1 MKPTAES
8 RPLHDRYAVANAPW
22 RYMMSPPPTAA
33 VPDEAV
39 VVSVPA
45 DPAYFRVLRLTAAVV
60 AGELLD
66 VEAVEDA
73 QIGVEE
79 AASILLDA
87 GPTGRVEAAFW
98 CSNERLCVRLYSE
111 TGPVADAADDFRRT
125 ILSAVVDSVA
135 IDHDAGATTVE
146 FDKSV

>member
-1 MKPTAES
+1 
-8 RPLHDRYAVANAPW
+8 
-22 RYMMSPPPTAA
+22 MMSPPPTAA

>member
-1 MKPTAES
+1 
-8 RPLHDRYAVANAPW
+8 
-22 RYMMSPPPTAA
+22 MSPPPASAT
-33 VPDEAV
+33 PDDAV

-79 AASILLDA
+79 SASILLDA
-87 GPTGRVEAAFW
+87 GPVGRIEAAFW
-98 CSNERLCVRLYSE
+98 CSTERLNVRLRGE
-111 TGPVADAADDFRRT
+111 TGPVADTADDFRRT
-125 ILSAVVDSVA
+125 ILSAVVDRVA

-146 FDKSV
+146 FDKSA

>member
-1 MKPTAES
+1 
-8 RPLHDRYAVANAPW
+8 
-22 RYMMSPPPTAA
+22 MSPPPTPA

-45 DPAYFRVLRLTAAVV
+45 DPAYFRVLRLTAVVV

-87 GPTGRVEAAFW
+87 GPTSRIEASFW
-98 CSNERLCVRLYSE
+98 CSNERLSVRLRSG
-111 TGPVADAADDFRRT
+111 TGPVADTADDFRRT

-135 IDHDAGATTVE
+135 IDHVAGATTVE
-146 FDKSV
+146 FDKSA

>member
-1 MKPTAES
+1 
-8 RPLHDRYAVANAPW
+8 
-22 RYMMSPPPTAA
+22 MSPPPAPT

-73 QIGVEE
+73 
-79 AASILLDA
+79 ASILLNA
-87 GPTGRVEAAFW
+87 GPTGRIEATFW
-98 CSNERLCVRLYSE
+98 CSNERLSVRLCSE
-111 TGPVADAADDFRRT
+111 TGPVPNAADDFRRT
-125 ILSAVVDSVA
+125 ILSAVVDGFA

-146 FDKSV
+146 FDKSA

>member
-1 MKPTAES
+1 MRCSRCPLEVRDVAAPAPT
-8 RPLHDRYAVANAPW
+8 
-22 RYMMSPPPTAA
+22 

-87 GPTGRVEAAFW
+87 GPTGRIEAAFW
-98 CSNERLCVRLYSE
+98 CRTSGSVSGLQRDR
-111 TGPVADAADDFRRT
+111 PVAMQLTISPHDPLGRR
-125 ILSAVVDSVA
+125 
-135 IDHDAGATTVE
+135 
-146 FDKSV
+146 

>member
-1 MKPTAES
+1 MPLEVRDVAAPAPT
-8 RPLHDRYAVANAPW
+8 
-22 RYMMSPPPTAA
+22 

-87 GPTGRVEAAFW
+87 GPTGRIEAAFW
-98 CSNERLCVRLYSE
+98 CSNERLSVRLCSE
-111 TGPVADAADDFRRT
+111 TGRFPMQLTIFAARSSRPSSTGSRSTTTPAQRRSSST
-125 ILSAVVDSVA
+125 NRRERHAA
-135 IDHDAGATTVE
+135 
-146 FDKSV
+146 

>member
-1 MKPTAES
+1 
-8 RPLHDRYAVANAPW
+8 
-22 RYMMSPPPTAA
+22 MSPPPALAA
-33 VPDEAV
+33 PHESVL
-39 VVSVPA
+39 VSVPA

-79 AASILLDA
+79 AASILLEA
-87 GPTGRVEAAFW
+87 GPTGRIEASFW
-98 CSNERLCVRLYSE
+98 CSNERLSVRLCSE
-111 TGPVADAADDFRRT
+111 TGPVADTTDDFRRT
-125 ILSAVVDSVA
+125 ILSAVVDGVT

-146 FDKSV
+146 FDKSA

>member
-1 MKPTAES
+1 MPLEVRDVAAPAPT
-8 RPLHDRYAVANAPW
+8 
-22 RYMMSPPPTAA
+22 

-87 GPTGRVEAAFW
+87 GPTGRIEAAFW
-98 CSNERLCVRLYSE
+98 CSNERLSVRLCSE
-111 TGPVADAADDFRRT
+111 TGPVPDAADDFRRT
-125 ILSAVVDSVA
+125 ILSAVVDGFA

-146 FDKSV
+146 FDKSA